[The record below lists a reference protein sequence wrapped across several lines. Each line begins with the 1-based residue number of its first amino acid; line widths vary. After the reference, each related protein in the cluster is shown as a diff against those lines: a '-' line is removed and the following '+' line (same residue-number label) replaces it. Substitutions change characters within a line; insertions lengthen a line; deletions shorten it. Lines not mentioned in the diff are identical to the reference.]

1 MANPIS
7 RTTFPKSKESD
18 ILLTDDFLHYLQ
30 EMHDRFSDR
39 IREIRR
45 VRQKTLEEVH
55 RNGVDSLNQPE
66 VITSTSQWSVDP
78 VPEDL
83 KRPGIEISGP
93 SSLAHMFINAVNPGP
108 EGERAVGYLDDDE
121 DSGGHTLQDTLNSAQ
136 NRLQAVE
143 GTLRYEDPSRGRIYE
158 VEPGELPFLMHRERG
173 LHLDEPSV
181 TIDGTPVSATI
192 LSTCLTIFH
201 AGRAQIA
208 KNKGVYFYLPK
219 LESSEEVA
227 IYKDFFDLSKKYLN
241 LPKSAVIK
249 GIILVESLPAVYRM
263 EEMLRTLGTYGAGLN
278 AARWD
283 LKASILE
290 YIMTDPKSVWPDR
303 FDVDIKTT
311 AFISNIF
318 RRLVAICLKHGAV
331 AIGGMATALPS
342 RDEDINRLA
351 SASIR
356 NDKEWEARQGFLRGW
371 TAHIYHMKTASDPF
385 VERWNTGWAPP
396 KSMKDP
402 SNYPVVIEVPNGQIT
417 KEGTRRNVRTV
428 VEYVEGWLSG
438 RGAKGIDSM
447 EGREG
452 KHPALMEDLATA
464 RISVGQVS
472 QRIIH
477 QALASDTGETHSL
490 AMIKSIIDS
499 EIQDILRIRSLD
511 LNRSD
516 FDLSK
521 TTYES
526 SRKIT
531 LRWIKNYTQLNFK
544 SLGSYT
550 REDLSNI
557 ASSPDAF

>member
-208 KNKGVYFYLPK
+208 KNKGVYFYL
-219 LESSEEVA
+219 
-227 IYKDFFDLSKKYLN
+227 
-241 LPKSAVIK
+241 
-249 GIILVESLPAVYRM
+249 
-263 EEMLRTLGTYGAGLN
+263 
-278 AARWD
+278 
-283 LKASILE
+283 LE
-290 YIMTDPKSVWPDR
+290 Y
-303 FDVDIKTT
+303 
-311 AFISNIF
+311 
-318 RRLVAICLKHGAV
+318 L
-331 AIGGMATALPS
+331 
-342 RDEDINRLA
+342 INV
-351 SASIR
+351 
-356 NDKEWEARQGFLRGW
+356 Q
-371 TAHIYHMKTASDPF
+371 
-385 VERWNTGWAPP
+385 
-396 KSMKDP
+396 
-402 SNYPVVIEVPNGQIT
+402 
-417 KEGTRRNVRTV
+417 
-428 VEYVEGWLSG
+428 
-438 RGAKGIDSM
+438 
-447 EGREG
+447 
-452 KHPALMEDLATA
+452 
-464 RISVGQVS
+464 
-472 QRIIH
+472 
-477 QALASDTGETHSL
+477 
-490 AMIKSIIDS
+490 
-499 EIQDILRIRSLD
+499 
-511 LNRSD
+511 
-516 FDLSK
+516 
-521 TTYES
+521 
-526 SRKIT
+526 
-531 LRWIKNYTQLNFK
+531 
-544 SLGSYT
+544 
-550 REDLSNI
+550 
-557 ASSPDAF
+557 